1 MAEQSYTITFDG
13 YWREKNIGGIPA
25 KSGIYCVYTCVYNE
39 SAKNLTIKNLIYIGE
54 SENVNERIK
63 NHEKLTE
70 WKRYLKLGETLCFNF
85 GAVPSNIRNRCEA
98 AIIFKHQPPVNTEYK
113 VAFPF
118 DKTNVKLSGKVSK
131 LVASFVVRR
140 G

>member
-13 YWREKNIGGIPA
+13 YWREKNIGRIPA
-25 KSGIYCVYTCVYNE
+25 KSGIYCVYSCVFNE
-39 SAKNLTIKNLIYIGE
+39 SEKTVSIKNLIYIGE

-63 NHEKLTE
+63 NHEKFSE
-70 WKRYLKLGETLCFNF
+70 WKKYLKAGEVLCFSF
-85 GAVPSNIRNRCEA
+85 GAISSNARNRCEA
-98 AIIFKHQPPVNTEYK
+98 AIIFKHKSPVNTEYIS
-113 VAFPF
+113 AFPF
-118 DKTNVKLSGKVSK
+118 DKTNVKLSGKISK

>member
-25 KSGIYCVYTCVYNE
+25 KSGIYCVYTCIYNIE
-39 SAKNLTIKNLIYIGE
+39 KKNITIDKLIYIGE
-54 SENVNERIK
+54 SEDVNNRIK
-63 NHEKLTE
+63 THEKLIE
-70 WKRYLKLGETLCFNF
+70 WKRYLKSGETLCFSF
-85 GAVPSNIRNRCEA
+85 GAISSNARNRCEA

-118 DKTNVKLSGKVSK
+118 DKTNVKLSGKISK